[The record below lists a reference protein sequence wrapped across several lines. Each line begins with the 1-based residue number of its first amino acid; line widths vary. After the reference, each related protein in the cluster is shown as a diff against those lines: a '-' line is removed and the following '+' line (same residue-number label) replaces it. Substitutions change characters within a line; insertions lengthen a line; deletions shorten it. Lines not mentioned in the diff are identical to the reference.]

1 MMVCQDLDAGDLN
14 VFMCLFNIFRLT
26 RSSDLQINKDE
37 GNIRS
42 CKSYAGSFPHTHRL
56 VFVSKPKQMTS
67 DLMSMF
73 AETPTLILE
82 MEHISENHKHVEG
95 LMEKLSVG
103 PVFNLTSWRLCASS
117 LLRFRPENHEVTERR
132 RSRSGLNTLNTAGR
146 CLVKKHPVVSCF
158 QMLSSCPEHWS
169 VASQS
174 EMRPAR

>member
-26 RSSDLQINKDE
+26 QSSDLQINKDE

-67 DLMSMF
+67 DFMIMF

-103 PVFNLTSWRLCASS
+103 PVFNFTSWRLW
-117 LLRFRPENHEVTERR
+117 RHENNEVTERR

-146 CLVKKHPVVSCF
+146 CLVKKHRVVSRL